1 MADFTPELQRANLQG
16 YTGQGAFRFWCQMA
30 LPIVYDDSLS
40 YYELLNKVVVY
51 LNNTISDVATAETN
65 IENINDTVE
74 HNMDALLTAYNLLQG
89 YVNDYFD
96 NLDVQEEI
104 NNKLDEMAASGAL
117 TDLLAPLIPDLV
129 TNWLNAHV
137 NPVGSAVV
145 VDNSLTVAGAAADA
159 KITGQRIST
168 NKTDIENNFA
178 DNRATA
184 IDKSLLVG
192 DFVNGAIRESDG
204 GLITND
210 YAYRVASSEY
220 FVFSADIVLYII
232 NGFNARVA
240 FYNSNDELTG
250 MSNLL
255 YNIPLGI
262 AKNTKFRITIKRDVE
277 NTAET
282 ANISEFRSAVTYLT
296 KTTISAI
303 TTENEFNKICNC
315 SNAILPPQNT
325 FVDNTILGA
334 NGEITN
340 YNGWFTST
348 DFVKIPDYC
357 DSFRTAYG
365 GSNGY
370 IGVYSAPTVDSFIA
384 RYNLSSGKLDMSD
397 LSGKYVRF
405 SFLGTVSNDYS
416 KITILTND
424 ALHKECESI
433 KNDVT
438 GAIIKRIGI
447 ITKPT
452 IKQDGD
458 VIATTNDLAQGDV
471 LYYRFTVTR
480 VGYLSVKDFNNATIT
495 NIGLTTPD
503 VTAINTVYEGSYTIP
518 AKFNRIIAS
527 SNVNITKFEKQSIS
541 TDIKNAVDNNNTSNG
556 YINGTVNTQTGD
568 LFTTSY
574 LRRIVKKQIE
584 YTNHA
589 ISVNVVDHDYYVA
602 AFFYDVSGNLVDFTN
617 WGYHYVIPANSYYR
631 VGIRKVTED
640 DQLADIATFAS
651 AVNFQNNILID
662 YPLTYTP
669 VYMRGAMSYCPLGKL
684 SKPYICFST
693 DDGRHELSTYTVPMF
708 IQKNVPLTMCIWST
722 SEVMTDS
729 AEKAQIIAAITSPAT
744 AKYTTGPNAGQVIN
758 AGYSHS
764 KNFEVAQHGNDPW
777 ADGSLKNTPFDEKTL
792 FDFWESEKAAFATQ
806 GITVAKSAAYPYG
819 YTNQLVVAMS
829 GGYFGVN
836 RSVYNPTDRYL
847 VKYPDLCL
855 GERSNIYALRAANI
869 NHYNL
874 ESWQR
879 IIDYTIAHNT
889 LLCIYFHDWDLNADQ
904 KSVLE
909 SVIDYAKNQSI
920 TFCNLSDIPNLV

>member
-1 MADFTPELQRANLQG
+1 MADFTPDLERANLQG

-40 YYELLNKVVVY
+40 YYELLNKVVLY

-89 YVNDYFD
+89 YVNDYFE

-104 NNKLDEMAASGAL
+104 NNKLDEMASSGAL

-129 TNWLNAHV
+129 TNWLSAHV

-145 VDNSLTVAGAAADA
+145 VDNSLTVSGAAADA
-159 KITGQRIST
+159 KIAGQRIST
-168 NKTDIENNFA
+168 NKTAIENNFA

-192 DFVNGAIRESDG
+192 EFVNGAIREADG

-220 FVFSADIVLYII
+220 FVFSSDIVLYIA

-240 FYNSNDELTG
+240 FYNNNDELTG

-255 YNIPLGI
+255 YNTPLGI
-262 AKNTKFRITIKRDVE
+262 AKNTKFRITIKRDTE

-296 KTTISAI
+296 NTTISAI

-315 SNAILPPQNT
+315 TNAILPPQNT

-334 NGEITN
+334 NGGITN
-340 YNGWFTST
+340 YTGWFTSI

-370 IGVYSAPTVDSFIA
+370 IGIYSAPNENSFIS
-384 RYNLSSGKLDMSD
+384 RHNLSSGKLDMSD

-405 SFLGTVSNDYS
+405 SFLGAISNDYS
-416 KITILTND
+416 KIAILTND
-424 ALHKECESI
+424 TLHRECESI

-438 GAIIKRIGI
+438 GSIIRRIGI

-452 IKQDGD
+452 IKQNGD

-503 VTAINTVYEGSYTIP
+503 ETAINTVYEGSYTIP
-518 AKFNRIIAS
+518 AKFDRIVVS
-527 SNVNITKFEKQSIS
+527 SNVNITKFEKQSIN
-541 TDIKNAVDNNNTSNG
+541 TDIKNAVDNNNTSKG
-556 YINGTVNTQTGD
+556 FINGTVNTQTGD

-589 ISVNVVDHDYYVA
+589 ISVNVVDRDYYVA
-602 AFFYDVSGNLVDFTN
+602 AFFYDVSGNLVNFTD
-617 WGYHYVIPANSYYR
+617 WGFHCVIPANSYYR

-669 VYMRGAMSYCPLGKL
+669 SYMRGAMSYCPLGKL

-722 SEVMTDS
+722 SQVMTDS

-764 KNFEVAQHGNDPW
+764 KKFEVAQHGNDPW
-777 ADGSLKNTPFDEKTL
+777 ANGSLMNTPFDEKTL
-792 FDFWESEKAAFATQ
+792 FDFWESEKAAFESQ

-874 ESWQR
+874 ENWQR

-889 LLCIYFHDWDLNADQ
+889 LLCIYFHDWDLTADQ
-904 KSVLE
+904 KSVME
-909 SVIDYAKNQSI
+909 AVIDYAKNHSI

>member
-1 MADFTPELQRANLQG
+1 MADFTPSIVTPNLQG
-16 YTGQGAFRFWCQMA
+16 YTGQEPFRFWCQMA
-30 LPIVYDDSLS
+30 LPLVYDDTLS

-51 LNNTISDVATAETN
+51 LNNTISDVATAEENIEAINNATNTN
-65 IENINDTVE
+65 IA
-74 HNMDALLTAYNLLQG
+74 ALLQSYRQLQE
-89 YVNDYFD
+89 YVNDYFT
-96 NLDVQEEI
+96 NLDVQQEI
-104 NNKLDEMAASGAL
+104 NTKLDDMATSGEL
-117 TDLLAPLIPDLV
+117 SNLLSPFIPDLV
-129 TNWLNAHV
+129 TNWLTANV

-145 VDNSLTVAGAAADA
+145 VDSSLSVSGAAADA
-159 KITGQRIST
+159 KKTGEGISD
-168 NKTDIENNFA
+168 NKNGVENNYA
-178 DNRATA
+178 DNVATA
-184 IDKSLLVG
+184 NDKSLLVG
-192 DFVNGAIRESDG
+192 KFVNGAIRETDG

-220 FVFSADIVLYII
+220 FVFSTDIVLYIA

-255 YNIPLGI
+255 NNRPLGI
-262 AKNTKFRITIKRDVE
+262 AKNTKFRITIKRDTE
-277 NTAET
+277 NTSET
-282 ANISEFRSAVTYLT
+282 ANIAQFRSAVTYLT
-296 KTTISAI
+296 NTTKSAI
-303 TTENEFNKICNC
+303 TTENEFNKICDC

-325 FVDNTILGA
+325 FVDNTILGS
-334 NGEITN
+334 NGGVTN
-340 YNGWFTST
+340 YNGWYTSS

-357 DSFRTAYG
+357 DSFRTVYG

-370 IGVYSAPTVDSFIA
+370 IGVYSAPNETSFIS
-384 RYNLSSGKLDMSD
+384 RHNLVSGKLDMSD

-405 SFLGTVSNDYS
+405 SFLGTTSNDYN

-424 ALHKECESI
+424 ILHRECESI

-438 GAIIKRIGI
+438 ESIIKRIGI

-452 IKQDGD
+452 IKQHGD
-458 VIATTNDLAQGDV
+458 VIATANDLTQGDI

-495 NIGLTTPD
+495 NIGLSAPD
-503 VTAINTVYEGSYTIP
+503 ATAINAVYEGSYTIP
-518 AKFNRIIAS
+518 AKFDRIVVS
-527 SNVNITKFEKQSIS
+527 SNVNITKFEKQSIN
-541 TDIKNAVDNNNTSNG
+541 TDVKNALDNNNTSSG

-574 LRRIVKKQIE
+574 LRRIAKKQIE
-584 YTNHA
+584 FTNHA
-589 ISVNVVDHDYYVA
+589 ISVNVVDRDYYVA
-602 AFFYDVSGNLVDFTN
+602 TFFYDASGNLVNYND
-617 WGYHYVIPANSYYR
+617 WGYHCVIPANSYYR

-640 DQLADIATFAS
+640 DQLADVAIFAS

-662 YPLTYTP
+662 YPLTYAP
-669 VYMRGAMSYCPLGKL
+669 SYMRGAMSYCPLGKL
-684 SKPYICFST
+684 SKPYICFSC
-693 DDGRHELSTYTVPMF
+693 DDGAEELATYTLPM
-708 IQKNVPLTMCIWST
+708 ITAKQIPLTMCLWST
-722 SEVMTDS
+722 SPVMTNNTYR
-729 AEKAQIIAAITSPAT
+729 A
-744 AKYTTGPNAGQVIN
+744 QVITAVN
-758 AGYSHS
+758 NGC
-764 KNFEVAQHGNDPW
+764 EVAQHGQYPW
-777 ADGSLKNTPFDEKTL
+777 ANGSQMNTPFDEKTL
-792 FDFWESEKAAFATQ
+792 YDFWESEKTAFAAQ

-869 NHYNL
+869 NYYNL
-874 ESWQR
+874 ENWQR

-889 LLCIYFHDWDLNADQ
+889 LLCIYFHDFDLNAEQ
-904 KSVLE
+904 KNVLE
-909 SVIDYAKNQSI
+909 SVIDYAKSQQI